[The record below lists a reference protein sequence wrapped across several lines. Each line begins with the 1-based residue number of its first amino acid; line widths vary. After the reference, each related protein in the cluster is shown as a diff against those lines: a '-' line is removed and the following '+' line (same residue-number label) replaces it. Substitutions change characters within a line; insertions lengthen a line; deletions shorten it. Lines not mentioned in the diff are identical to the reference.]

1 MATDQTQLPDGT
13 RDAASGFLAA
23 FKILRKY
30 WAMVVA
36 CTILSGGTTLLY
48 SRTLPKIYQTSTL
61 IEMNARANQ
70 PLGEAASGSF
80 DIGASVFWDPTE
92 YYQTQYKLITSGSV
106 LTAAAEN
113 LSLHTDDNFLGLPP
127 GLRHESVSPV
137 IAAGILV
144 ERINVDPIKGTRLFY
159 LRVSDTDPKRA
170 KRIADGV
177 ARVYVDQN
185 LQAAISSSAEAVA
198 WLDGQIAHL
207 KDELENDENALY
219 GFKQRNSLPSLSI
232 NDASNSLR
240 LEMEDY
246 DKALTR
252 TRTRKVEILAR
263 KTELGG
269 VTAENPEEI
278 PSSELLNNS
287 YLQALRGN
295 YRKAM
300 DDWQG
305 LVAQGKAENHP
316 LVKEATGRVAA
327 AKASL
332 LTEVAN
338 MQRALERDL
347 TEAELEERLDAELF
361 KSSRSAA
368 VDLNMKEIE
377 FHRLDRNREQDEKL
391 FSLLIERM
399 KSADLARMLR
409 ANNLRVVETAG
420 VPDVPVK
427 PRIATNVLVGLV
439 VGLVL
444 GLALAWLREQ
454 LDSSIKTPDDLEQK
468 LGVVFLGLLPEIEDD
483 GAPKKRARR
492 RKVQPSDGSA
502 PAPELVVHARPLSA
516 VSEAARSLR
525 TNLMFMNPDRPC
537 RSVLVASAAPAEGK
551 TTVACSIAIAF
562 AQGGQRV
569 CIIDGDLRRPRLHR
583 IFHREGDAGLTSVL
597 VGDATIEEVAKPTEI
612 TNLWSIPAG
621 PLPPNPADLL
631 HSSRFRAFMEELAKR
646 FDRVVIDSPPL
657 VAVTDA
663 AVASTMVDG
672 VVFVVRAFATSKHVS
687 AQGLRAL
694 RDVDAPIIGAVLNAV
709 DLQRSE
715 YTYYTYYH
723 YKREGYASIPAS
735 KHDDDAPE
743 RGASAN

>member
-1 MATDQTQLPDGT
+1 MATDNPQLPEVTGDS
-13 RDAASGFLAA
+13 ASGFVAV

-36 CTILSGGTTLLY
+36 CAILSGGTTLLY
-48 SRTLPKIYQTSTL
+48 SRSLPKIYQTSTL
-61 IEMNARANQ
+61 IEMSPRANQ
-70 PLGEAASGSF
+70 PLGEAASGTF
-80 DIGASVFWDPTE
+80 DLGAGVFWDPTE

-113 LSLHTDDNFLGLPP
+113 LSLQTDDDFLGLPA
-127 GLRHESVSPV
+127 GSRHEPLSPA
-137 IAAGILV
+137 IAAAMLV
-144 ERINVDPIKGTRLFY
+144 DRINVDPIKGTRLFY

-170 KRIADGV
+170 KRITDGV
-177 ARVYVDQN
+177 ARVYIDQN

-207 KDELENDENALY
+207 KDELETDENALY
-219 GFKQRNSLPSLSI
+219 GFKQRNSLPSISI
-232 NDASNSLR
+232 NDSSNSLR

-252 TRTRKVEILAR
+252 TRTRKVELLAR
-263 KTELGG
+263 KAELGG
-269 VTAENPEEI
+269 VTEENPEAI

-295 YRKAM
+295 YRKAV
-300 DDWQG
+300 DDREA
-305 LVAQGKAENHP
+305 LIAQGKAENHP
-316 LVKEATGRVAA
+316 LVKEAVGRAAA
-327 AKASL
+327 AKTSL
-332 LTEVAN
+332 LLEVAN
-338 MQRALERDL
+338 IQRAIERDL
-347 TEAELEERLDAELF
+347 AEAELEERFEVGLF
-361 KSSRSAA
+361 TASRSAA

-377 FHRLDRNREQDEKL
+377 YHRLDRNREQDEKIY
-391 FSLLIERM
+391 SLLIERM
-399 KSADLARMLR
+399 RSADLARMLR

-420 VPDVPVK
+420 VPSVPIK
-427 PRIATNVLVGLV
+427 PRVAANVMVGLV
-439 VGLVL
+439 VGLGI

-468 LGVVFLGLLPEIEDD
+468 LGVVFLGLLPEIEGE
-483 GAPKKRARR
+483 GAAKKGARR
-492 RKVQPSDGSA
+492 RKIQPSDGTT
-502 PAPELVVHARPLSA
+502 PAPELVVHARPLSS
-516 VSEAARSLR
+516 VSEAARSIR

-537 RSVLVASAAPAEGK
+537 RRLLVASAAPAEGK

-612 TNLWSIPAG
+612 ANLWSIPAG

-631 HSSRFRAFMEELAKR
+631 HSARFRAFMEDLGNR

-672 VVFVVRAFATSKHVS
+672 VVFVVRAFSTSKHVS

-735 KHDDDAPE
+735 RPDDDAPE
-743 RGASAN
+743 RRASPN